1 MVEQVEKINLDD
13 YIATGEGATSI
24 AYTHKTRDTIA
35 KLYHPG
41 FEADCAKKDFLTSCT
56 AFALGVPTPK
66 PIRLVT
72 DGERFGAEYELIRKK
87 RSFSRIISE
96 EPGRLQE
103 LSLIFAEMAKKL
115 HSTKADTTK
124 LVSTKEKFRR
134 FYLEKAEVPDF
145 FKQKALAFIDTVP
158 DTPTCLHGDLQISNV
173 ITDGARTLWID
184 MGDFGYGDPGWDL
197 GMLWSMTHRMDEQK
211 ANLVFHMSKEN
222 LLAHWNIFY
231 PAYLG
236 TTDPQKIA
244 EATKRILPFAA
255 VKVPYMFYIA
265 KRFRL
270 PDEAYPQIAKLFG

>member
-1 MVEQVEKINLDD
+1 MSEDVEKINLDD
-13 YIATGEGATSI
+13 YVATGEGATAVS
-24 AYTHKTRDTIA
+24 YTHKTRDTIA
-35 KLYHPG
+35 KLYYPG
-41 FEADCAKKDFLTSCT
+41 FEADCAKKDFLTSCS
-56 AFALGVPTPK
+56 AFGLGVPTPK
-66 PIRLVT
+66 PIRLIT
-72 DGERFGAEYELIRKK
+72 DGERFGAEYELIRNK

-115 HSTKADTTK
+115 HSTKADTSK

-158 DTPTCLHGDLQISNV
+158 DTSYCLHGDLQISNV

-231 PAYLG
+231 PAYLE

>member
-1 MVEQVEKINLDD
+1 LI
-13 YIATGEGATSI
+13 
-24 AYTHKTRDTIA
+24 
-35 KLYHPG
+35 
-41 FEADCAKKDFLTSCT
+41 
-56 AFALGVPTPK
+56 
-66 PIRLVT
+66 T
-72 DGERFGAEYELIRKK
+72 DGERFGAEYELIRNK

-134 FYLEKAEVPDF
+134 FYLEKAVVPDF

-158 DTPTCLHGDLQISNV
+158 DTPYCLHGDLQISNV

-231 PAYLG
+231 PAYLE

-244 EATKRILPFAA
+244 EATKRILQFAA